1 MSTLALPR
9 ATLADLAKTEGKA
22 ELIAGRI
29 VPLMAT
35 GHRPNRIAS
44 RIFRSLD
51 DFTESTGK
59 GFAYTDNMGYGVAEL
74 LSGRESFSP
83 DASYFP
89 GPAPENDMGFIDGPP
104 AFAAEV
110 RSENS
115 YGPAAEVSL
124 AAKRDDYFEAGA
136 QVVWDVDPVA
146 NVIRSYTVGSVDQP
160 LVFKSGDQAHAEPAV
175 PGWTLDVEHL
185 FRP

>member
-1 MSTLALPR
+1 MPTIALPR
-9 ATLADLAKTEGKA
+9 ATLADLAKAEGKA
-22 ELIAGRI
+22 ELIAGRL

-51 DFTESTGK
+51 DFTETTGL

-89 GPAPENDMGFIDGPP
+89 GP
-104 AFAAEV
+104 
-110 RSENS
+110 R
-115 YGPAAEVSL
+115 
-124 AAKRDDYFEAGA
+124 R
-136 QVVWDVDPVA
+136 
-146 NVIRSYTVGSVDQP
+146 VI
-160 LVFKSGDQAHAEPAV
+160 
-175 PGWTLDVEHL
+175 
-185 FRP
+185 